1 MKVMMEAF
9 AVTVT
14 TTMNKIVNINCAHDT
29 VHAGVV
35 HYDDMA
41 SLFDLF

>member
-1 MKVMMEAF
+1 VKVMMEAF
-9 AVTVT
+9 SVKVT
-14 TTMNKIVNINCAHDT
+14 TTMNKIVNINCAHYT

-35 HYDDMA
+35 HYDDRV